1 MYRLAAAVAAVIT
14 VSAAGFAPAGHAAD
28 VPYAGKWAAQVEQ
41 CSIEQGAEGAP
52 LMLTQTT
59 YDQGEAHCKFSS
71 VAPEAGAFVAIGKC
85 SVEGDEQDAR
95 MTLLADGDKL
105 TIRDEAG
112 ERTLVK
118 CP

>member
-1 MYRLAAAVAAVIT
+1 MTRFTAPFIAAILTA
-14 VSAAGFAPAGHAAD
+14 SAAHAAD
-28 VPYAGKWAAQVEQ
+28 VPYVGTWAAQLEQ

-95 MTLLADGDKL
+95 FTLLADGDKL

-112 ERTLVK
+112 ERTLLK